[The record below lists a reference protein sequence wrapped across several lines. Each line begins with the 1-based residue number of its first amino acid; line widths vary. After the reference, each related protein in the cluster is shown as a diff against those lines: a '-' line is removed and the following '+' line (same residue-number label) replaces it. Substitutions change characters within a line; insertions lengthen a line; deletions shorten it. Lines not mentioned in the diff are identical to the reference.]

1 MVSYFEITWADAEG
15 TQKNLGL
22 QAAVVGAAFFIFII
36 PLQAFGK
43 DLRTRQGKVEF

>member
-15 TQKNLGL
+15 TQKSLGI
-22 QAAVVGAAFFIFII
+22 QPAVVGAAFLVCII

-43 DLRTRQGKVEF
+43 DLRIRQGKVEF